1 VVSITAHRDLRTGQS
16 IWQARRPHAVPTG
29 PLRGAPLDVLVVG
42 AGITGALVAEALT
55 DAGWAVA
62 VVDRRRP
69 ASGSTTASTALL
81 QYEID
86 VPLTHLARRIGLDRA
101 QRVWR
106 RSRLALDALRQRV
119 RHLGISAAVADRDSL
134 YLHGNVLDRHALVV
148 EAEARRRA
156 GFEVTWLDA
165 PTVESRFGIAGRTG
179 LESYDNMEADPRQLA
194 TGFLAAAVAG
204 GARVHAPVEVVDV
217 APGRRGVT
225 ATTATGARIASRFL
239 VYATGYELAT
249 GVPRSGHAVSS
260 TWAYATRP
268 QTRRLWPGRCLIWEA
283 SDPYLY
289 LRTTPDGRILCGG
302 EDEPFADARTRDAQ
316 LPAKVA
322 ALERKLGRLLP
333 DVDARAD
340 YTWCGSFGTSDTGTP
355 SIGAV
360 PGMPGCFAVL
370 GYGGNGITFSML
382 AAQILRTT
390 LGGQRDPDADLF
402 SFTRRR

>member
-1 VVSITAHRDLRTGQS
+1 MSATARHDLRTGQS
-16 IWQARRPHAVPTG
+16 IWQARRRRSVPTS
-29 PLRGAPLDVLVVG
+29 PLRSPHPDVLVVG

-69 ASGSTTASTALL
+69 VTGSTTASTALL

-86 VPLTHLARRIGLDRA
+86 VPLTHLARRIGVERA

-119 RHLGISAAVADRDSL
+119 RHLGINAAVADRDSL
-134 YLHGNVLDRHALVV
+134 YLHGNVLGRDALV
-148 EAEARRRA
+148 AEGDARRRA

-165 PTVESRFGIAGRTG
+165 TAVEARFGIAGRTG
-179 LESYDNMEADPRQLA
+179 LVSYDNMDADPRQLA

-204 GARVHAPVEVVDV
+204 GARVHAPVEIVDV
-217 APGRRGVT
+217 VPGRRGVT
-225 ATTATGARIASRFL
+225 ATTATGTRIECRFL

-249 GVPRSGHAVSS
+249 GVPRGGHAVSS
-260 TWAYATRP
+260 TWAFATRP
-268 QTRRLWPGRCLIWEA
+268 QPRRLWPGRCLIWEA

-289 LRTTPDGRILCGG
+289 LRTTSDGRILCGG
-302 EDEPFADARTRDAQ
+302 EDEPFADAPTRDAL

-322 ALERKLGRLLP
+322 ALERKLHQLLP

-340 YTWCGSFGTSDTGTP
+340 YTWCGSFGTSATGTP